1 MTQPD
6 IQPPKPRPD
15 TELSQTLSLAFQP
28 LHKRAFGMAVGSAAG
43 LLVFAVTAVHLLRQ
57 PAPRTAPD
65 LTLLAEYFYGYTVS
79 WAGAFVGLAWGFVAG
94 FVMGWF
100 VAFSRNL
107 VIAVSLFIGRTR
119 AQLEGTRDFLD
130 HI

>member
-1 MTQPD
+1 MARPD
-6 IQPPKPRPD
+6 IQSSQTD
-15 TELSQTLSLAFQP
+15 AELSRALSLAFQP
-28 LHKRAFGMAVGSAAG
+28 LHKRAFGMAVGSAFG
-43 LLVFAVTAVHLLRQ
+43 LLVLAVTAVHLVRQ
-57 PAPRTAPD
+57 PAAGTAPD
-65 LTLLAEYFYGYTVS
+65 LTLLAQYFYGYTLT
-79 WAGAFVGLAWGFVAG
+79 WAGAFVGLAWGFVVG

-100 VAFSRNL
+100 VAFSRNF